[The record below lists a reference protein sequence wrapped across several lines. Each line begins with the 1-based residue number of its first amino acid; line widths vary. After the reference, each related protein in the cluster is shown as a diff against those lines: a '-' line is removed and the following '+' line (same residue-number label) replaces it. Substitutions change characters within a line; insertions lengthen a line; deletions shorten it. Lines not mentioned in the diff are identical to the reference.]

1 VPKLNQIVAIE
12 NSVKSTAHQRFT
24 ALYQLLQKA
33 APLSGLSRTYQPRTE
48 EGEQLP
54 PEQTRVQVRV
64 EETLEQA
71 SEILTELFDVTA
83 TKEWANCQ
91 ARADV
96 VVDGQVLLEGAPVT
110 YLLFLEKKL
119 VELHTFVSKL
129 PILDQAETWQRDT
142 AQNCWATPPTETVRT
157 KKVPRTLVKAEATEH
172 HPAQVEVWYEDIPV
186 GTWRQIKYSGAME
199 ATRVR
204 ELTRRV
210 EQLQAAVKFAREE
223 ANSIEAPPMKTG
235 KRLFDFLFGP

>member
-1 VPKLNQIVAIE
+1 MPKLNQIVAIE
-12 NSVKSTAHQRFT
+12 NGVKSTAHQRFT
-24 ALYQLLQKA
+24 AIYQTLQKGGL
-33 APLSGLSRTYQPRTE
+33 LSGLSRTYQPRTE

-71 SEILTELFDVTA
+71 TEILTELFDITA
-83 TKEWANCQ
+83 TKEWANCH
-91 ARADV
+91 ARANV
-96 VVDGQVLLEGAPVT
+96 VVDGQTLLEDVPVT

-129 PILDQAETWQRDT
+129 PTLDQAESWHRDT
-142 AQNCWATPPTETVRT
+142 AQNCWATPATETVRT

-172 HPAQVEVWYEDIPV
+172 HPAQVDVWHEDVPV
-186 GTWRQIKYSGAME
+186 GTWRQVKYSGALE

-210 EQLQAAVKFAREE
+210 EQVQAAVKFAREDANGRE
-223 ANSIEAPPMKTG
+223 AEPVKLG
-235 KRLFDFLFGP
+235 KKLFDFLFAP